1 MKNRL
6 SVSMRLCPYLCGMK
20 TIKLITLT
28 AIFFCLNIPLYA
40 QFNTIG
46 SINNKRIY
54 TTNPPK
60 PKEVLTDSMVVV
72 GSVPDSTKTG
82 NNVDGEAIV
91 TSSDNH
97 DLMSLVA
104 LPLENIHINSGFG
117 MRRHPIYHKR
127 IMHNGI
133 DLSARYEK
141 VYSMFPGTVIKVGQ
155 DSRSGKFVTV
165 RTGDY
170 TISYCHLSQQLVK
183 ENEFVN
189 AGTNIAISG
198 NTGASTGPHLH
209 MTTKKDGKAFDPTIL
224 IEYVL
229 SVMNSYLKDLVF

>member
-1 MKNRL
+1 
-6 SVSMRLCPYLCGMK
+6 MRLYPYLCGMK

-28 AIFFCLNIPLYA
+28 AFFFCLNIPLYA
-40 QFNTIG
+40 QFNTVG
-46 SINNKRIY
+46 TINNRRIY

-60 PKEVLTDSMVVV
+60 PKETLTDSIVVAD
-72 GSVPDSTKTG
+72 SVPDSTTTG
-82 NNVDGEAIV
+82 NDGDRQTIV
-91 TSSDNH
+91 TSLDNH
-97 DLMSLVA
+97 NLMSLVA
-104 LPLENIHINSGFG
+104 LPLEKIHINSGFG

-209 MTTKKDGKAFDPTIL
+209 LTTKKDGQAINPTIIL
-224 IEYVL
+224 DFIF
-229 SVMNSYLKDLVF
+229 SLKRNDS

>member
-1 MKNRL
+1 
-6 SVSMRLCPYLCGMK
+6 MRLYPYLCGMK

-28 AIFFCLNIPLYA
+28 AFFFCLNIPLYA
-40 QFNTIG
+40 QFNTVG
-46 SINNKRIY
+46 TINNKRIY

-60 PKEVLTDSMVVV
+60 PKEALTDSMVVV

-104 LPLENIHINSGFG
+104 LPLEKIHINSGFG

-141 VYSMFPGTVIKVGQ
+141 VYSIFPGTVIKVGQ

-183 ENEFVN
+183 ENEFVK

-209 MTTKKDGKAFDPTIL
+209 LTTKKDGKAFDPTIL

-229 SVMNSYLKDLVF
+229 SVMNSYLKNLVF

>member
-1 MKNRL
+1 
-6 SVSMRLCPYLCGMK
+6 MK
-20 TIKLITLT
+20 TIKLITIT
-28 AIFFCLNIPLYA
+28 AFFFCLNMPLYA
-40 QFNTIG
+40 QFNTVG
-46 SINNKRIY
+46 TINNKRIY

-60 PKEVLTDSMVVV
+60 PKEAMTDSMVVV
-72 GSVPDSTKTG
+72 GSVPDSTTTG
-82 NNVDGEAIV
+82 NNVDRQAIV
-91 TSSDNH
+91 TSSNNNN
-97 DLMSLVA
+97 LMSLVA

-117 MRRHPIYHKR
+117 MRRHPIYRKR

-141 VYSMFPGTVIKVGQ
+141 VYSIFPGTVIKVGQ

-183 ENEFVN
+183 EKEFVN

-209 MTTKKDGKAFDPTIL
+209 ITTKKDGRAFNPTTL
-224 IEYVL
+224 IDYIR
-229 SVMNSYLKDLVF
+229 SIKNSLNTLTFDCFIYSGSSSY

>member
-1 MKNRL
+1 
-6 SVSMRLCPYLCGMK
+6 MRLYPYLCGMK

-28 AIFFCLNIPLYA
+28 AFFFCLNIPLYA
-40 QFNTIG
+40 QFNTVG
-46 SINNKRIY
+46 TINNRRIY

-60 PKEVLTDSMVVV
+60 PKEALTDSIVVAD
-72 GSVPDSTKTG
+72 SVPDSTTTD
-82 NNVDGEAIV
+82 NDGDGQTIV
-91 TSSDNH
+91 TSLDNH
-97 DLMSLVA
+97 NLMSLVA
-104 LPLENIHINSGFG
+104 LPLEKIHINSGFG

-209 MTTKKDGKAFDPTIL
+209 LTTKKDGQAINPTIIL
-224 IEYVL
+224 EFIM
-229 SVMNSYLKDLVF
+229 SLKRSDS